1 MKKITVHILCCTGIT
16 LIILAVIAAFLGA
29 RFLFISSVF
38 ESFLANIIIHAG
50 LLLLHRF
57 ESQYALL
64 EYTLDISYTVTVVLV
79 SGAVFDWYRSTPI
92 WMLVVM
98 SVIIYLIGM
107 LLGIFHMRKEIEE
120 INHLLKQQNAPK

>member
-16 LIILAVIAAFLGA
+16 LIILAVIATFLGA

-50 LLLLHRF
+50 LLLIHRF

-64 EYTLDISYTVTVVLV
+64 EYTLDISYTVAVVLV